1 MFIKH
6 SILTI
11 IIFTGFIFG
20 HIPKSINP
28 DILSKQQL
36 NEIKALSFEIKING
50 GTHKEMDFEIIKLY
64 RNWVLQ
70 KRISNHI
77 NNKSYKENL
86 DRECGDGECSEDET
100 EDSCPDDC
108 SESEWGEC
116 TGNVS
121 WIGDSWCDSFNNNA
135 DCDYDGGD
143 CCAGSCDGSQDLY
156 SCDECDADGDGL
168 GCGDQADTDGDGR
181 SVVPLDYN
189 NDGRPDLIVR
199 QVGGG
204 AVKLY
209 ENQFPKKNWLC
220 VSLRGVESNR
230 LGIGAR
236 IVAKFDER
244 QVVRELWPVNTY
256 YSQAPSL
263 VHLGLGSSGKVDELY
278 IRWPSGKEQRL
289 KGVEANRHILI
300 RESDETEHTIT
311 PGQKIPF

>member
-1 MFIKH
+1 MSQPFNRACEVPAPAELDESLDEFWSGNAF
-6 SILTI
+6 SISRN
-11 IIFTGFIFG
+11 
-20 HIPKSINP
+20 HN
-28 DILSKQQL
+28 LSGYERNRTYL
-36 NEIKALSFEIKING
+36 NIAGKNFVEVSFVS
-50 GTHKEMDFEIIKLY
+50 GT
-64 RNWVLQ
+64 
-70 KRISNHI
+70 
-77 NNKSYKENL
+77 
-86 DRECGDGECSEDET
+86 
-100 EDSCPDDC
+100 
-108 SESEWGEC
+108 
-116 TGNVS
+116 
-121 WIGDSWCDSFNNNA
+121 
-135 DCDYDGGD
+135 
-143 CCAGSCDGSQDLY
+143 
-156 SCDECDADGDGL
+156 
-168 GCGDQADTDGDGR
+168 DTDGDGR
-181 SVVPLDYN
+181 CVVPLDYN

-209 ENQFPKKNWLC
+209 ENQFPKQNWLC

-263 VHLGLGSSGKVDELY
+263 VHMGLGSSGKVDELH

-311 PGQKIPF
+311 PGQKMPF